1 MLIPI
6 TINSSS
12 PSNPKLPSGLAKIS
26 HNEVVL
32 VELQGS
38 LEVECNQPSERDG
51 KLVGK
56 LKIDDLMVNPKK
68 KWCSQLF
75 IFITGQ
81 TEPAHWAPSPRGND
95 RAAAKTICCYSSYRV
110 FGKCGSRTWR
120 RCYGPRFTYYC
131 WSRWPSNEYR
141 RLYLIELECNWHR
154 QEENRV
160 FKTTNASHGQ
170 AITRNLTSPTNST
183 RTETIRI

>member
-6 TINSSS
+6 TITSS

-56 LKIDDLMVNPKK
+56 LKIDDLTVNPKQK
-68 KWCSQLF
+68 KQKNQILHSQILILFFHHNRANRACSLG
-75 IFITGQ
+75 II
-81 TEPAHWAPSPRGND
+81 S
-95 RAAAKTICCYSSYRV
+95 
-110 FGKCGSRTWR
+110 
-120 RCYGPRFTYYC
+120 
-131 WSRWPSNEYR
+131 
-141 RLYLIELECNWHR
+141 
-154 QEENRV
+154 
-160 FKTTNASHGQ
+160 
-170 AITRNLTSPTNST
+170 
-183 RTETIRI
+183 

>member
-6 TINSSS
+6 TITPSS

-56 LKIDDLMVNPKK
+56 LNVDDLTVKQTKK
-68 KWCSQLF
+68 L
-75 IFITGQ
+75 
-81 TEPAHWAPSPRGND
+81 ALN
-95 RAAAKTICCYSSYRV
+95 YV
-110 FGKCGSRTWR
+110 F
-120 RCYGPRFTYYC
+120 Y
-131 WSRWPSNEYR
+131 
-141 RLYLIELECNWHR
+141 
-154 QEENRV
+154 
-160 FKTTNASHGQ
+160 
-170 AITRNLTSPTNST
+170 
-183 RTETIRI
+183 

>member
-6 TINSSS
+6 TITSPS

-56 LKIDDLMVNPKK
+56 LKIDELTVNHYIYKTFALNY
-68 KWCSQLF
+68 LF
-75 IFITGQ
+75 YCFIIGQ

-95 RAAAKTICCYSSYRV
+95 LATAKTICRYSSYRR

-120 RCYGPRFTYYC
+120 RCYGPRFY
-131 WSRWPSNEYR
+131 WSR
-141 RLYLIELECNWHR
+141 
-154 QEENRV
+154 
-160 FKTTNASHGQ
+160 
-170 AITRNLTSPTNST
+170 
-183 RTETIRI
+183 

>member
-6 TINSSS
+6 TITSS

-56 LKIDDLMVNPKK
+56 LKIDDLTVKPPQKK
-68 KWCSQLF
+68 YKYCALNYLF
-75 IFITGQ
+75 YSFIITEQ

-95 RAAAKTICCYSSYRV
+95 RDIAKTICCYSSY
-110 FGKCGSRTWR
+110 
-120 RCYGPRFTYYC
+120 
-131 WSRWPSNEYR
+131 
-141 RLYLIELECNWHR
+141 
-154 QEENRV
+154 
-160 FKTTNASHGQ
+160 
-170 AITRNLTSPTNST
+170 
-183 RTETIRI
+183 

>member
-6 TINSSS
+6 TITSS

-56 LKIDDLMVNPKK
+56 LKIDDLTVNQKRKK
-68 KWCSQLF
+68 KKSNIALSIINF
-75 IFITGQ
+75 IL
-81 TEPAHWAPSPRGND
+81 
-95 RAAAKTICCYSSYRV
+95 SS
-110 FGKCGSRTWR
+110 
-120 RCYGPRFTYYC
+120 
-131 WSRWPSNEYR
+131 
-141 RLYLIELECNWHR
+141 
-154 QEENRV
+154 
-160 FKTTNASHGQ
+160 
-170 AITRNLTSPTNST
+170 
-183 RTETIRI
+183 